1 MQSETIL
8 SRYTFLLH
16 EAAILPTDSAWISY
30 KKRKI

>member
-16 EAAILPTDSAWISY
+16 EAAILKFWISY